1 MSQRGG
7 PSAWGKPL
15 GNSNAKA
22 TVPPHLHGGAGPA
35 SSSSASKNT
44 SQLNPRSENFSPR
57 GANVQPNHRA
67 GQSVRSDQTNSAMR
81 FPCPF
86 PDCDESF
93 TTNALLIKHKANP
106 NSGHD
111 YCKLCDLD
119 FEDDDA
125 YHIHKMSSD
134 KHITCHI
141 CSEDFRSEAGCKRHM
156 SQVGSALPCR
166 YAYLTEI
173 RCMLP
178 NKTSS
183 AGDVPN
189 SSFKERL

>member
-1 MSQRGG
+1 MPNRSM
-7 PSAWGKPL
+7 PSAWGKPR
-15 GNSNAKA
+15 GGSNAKVG
-22 TVPPHLHGGAGPA
+22 VPPHLRGGAGPA
-35 SSSSASKNT
+35 SSSASNNT
-44 SQLNPRSENFSPR
+44 SQLNPRSEKFQPR
-57 GANVQPNHRA
+57 GANVQSNHRLS
-67 GQSVRSDQTNSAMR
+67 QSARSAQVDTAPQ
-81 FPCPF
+81 FLCPF
-86 PDCDESF
+86 PECGESF
-93 TTNALLIKHKANP
+93 PTNALLIKHKANP

-156 SQVGSALPCR
+156 SQVSFTLPCR
-166 YAYLTEI
+166 SSYLTEP

-189 SSFKERL
+189 SSFKEPL

>member
-7 PSAWGKPL
+7 PPTWGKPF
-15 GNSNAKA
+15 GGSNAKA
-22 TVPPHLHGGAGPA
+22 AVPPHLRGGAGPVSSA
-35 SSSSASKNT
+35 SSSNSY
-44 SQLNPRSENFSPR
+44 QLNPRSENLHPR
-57 GANVQPNHRA
+57 GADAQSNHRT
-67 GQSVRSDQTNSAMR
+67 GQSTKSAGVESAPR

-86 PDCDESF
+86 PDCDSSF
-93 TTNALLIKHKANP
+93 TTDALLIKHKANP

-125 YHIHKMSSD
+125 HHIHKMSSD

-156 SQVGSALPCR
+156 TQVGFALPR
-166 YAYLTEI
+166 RNYHLTGL

-178 NKTSS
+178 NKILSV
-183 AGDVPN
+183 GDVPN
-189 SSFKERL
+189 SSFKARL

>member
-1 MSQRGG
+1 MSHRSGS
-7 PSAWGKPL
+7 SAWGKPR
-15 GNSNAKA
+15 GGSNAKGG
-22 TVPPHLHGGAGPA
+22 VPPHLRGDAGPA
-35 SSSSASKNT
+35 SYSASGT
-44 SQLNPRSENFSPR
+44 ASHLNPRSENFHPR
-57 GANVQPNHRA
+57 GASVQSNHRS
-67 GQSVRSDQTNSAMR
+67 GQSARSSQITPSPR
-81 FPCPF
+81 FLCPF
-86 PDCDESF
+86 PECGEFFKS
-93 TTNALLIKHKANP
+93 NALLIKHKANP

-141 CSEDFRSEAGCKRHM
+141 CSEDFRSEAGCNRHM
-156 SQVGSALPCR
+156 SQVGFTLPCR
-166 YAYLTEI
+166 NLYLTEL

>member
-1 MSQRGG
+1 MSPRGR
-7 PSAWGKPL
+7 PSAWG
-15 GNSNAKA
+15 SNAKA
-22 TVPPHLHGGAGPA
+22 AVPPHLRGGAGP
-35 SSSSASKNT
+35 SSSSASNNV
-44 SQLNPRSENFSPR
+44 SQLNPRSENFNPR
-57 GANVQPNHRA
+57 GFNVQSNHRA
-67 GQSVRSDQTNSAMR
+67 GQSVRSAQVDSVPRIQ
-81 FPCPF
+81 CPF
-86 PDCDESF
+86 PDCDQMF
-93 TTNALLIKHKANP
+93 HTNALLIKHKANP
-106 NSGHD
+106 ESGHD

-156 SQVGSALPCR
+156 SQVRFALPCQN
-166 YAYLTEI
+166 AYLTEF
-173 RCMLP
+173 RCMPP